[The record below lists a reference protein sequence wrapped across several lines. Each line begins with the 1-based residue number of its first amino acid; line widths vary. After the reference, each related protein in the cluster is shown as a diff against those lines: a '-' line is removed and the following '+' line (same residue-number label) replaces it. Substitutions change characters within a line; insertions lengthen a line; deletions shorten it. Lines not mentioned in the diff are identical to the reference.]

1 MFSFFKIFK
10 KRKEKKSIMAKKFE
24 IEVFDEDLL
33 DNGKI
38 YLKPAGR
45 QTVEA
50 NTPQELVSLFKMC
63 GQQIKILREIND
75 ELSVAQSQISSS
87 QSISSQVQP
96 VLNIKPEIELSAT
109 QISQPVTQQQIG
121 NSKIEFYKVGDIE
134 IKSENGILYE
144 KRWITV
150 TSEENENIRIISD
163 KTNKVVSLID
173 KHIEI
178 KKWVK
183 LNDTDNLN
191 KTDINLD

>member
-1 MFSFFKIFK
+1 
-10 KRKEKKSIMAKKFE
+10 MAKKFE

-33 DNGKI
+33 DNGRLH
-38 YLKPAGR
+38 LKPVGR

-50 NTPQELVSLFKMC
+50 NTPQELISLYKMC

-75 ELSVAQSQISSS
+75 ELSTTQK
-87 QSISSQVQP
+87 P
-96 VLNIKPEIELSAT
+96 VIPQQTVTPQTQALLSTGAEIELSAIQT
-109 QISQPVTQQQIG
+109 LQPVIQQPII

-150 TSEENENIRIISD
+150 TPVENENIRIISD
-163 KTNKVVSLID
+163 KTNKVVMLTD

>member
-1 MFSFFKIFK
+1 
-10 KRKEKKSIMAKKFE
+10 MAKKFE